1 MANIDL
7 QSLMNQLSSSIG
19 VTSGVKAEGQERTAG
34 QLFGSILGQQ
44 QYGAMTG
51 YEAGNNLP
59 GGNTLP
65 TETTPVGVPANVE
78 LATALVSL
86 AQLPEQSA
94 SLSIQD
100 IQGQLKQLMQSDP
113 VSQASIDDL
122 TALTNL
128 LAGIDTLPLN
138 SQSSASASIA
148 MSASPRLLDDVQLL
162 QAAQEMGIDPS
173 VASLI
178 LQTTSPSSS
187 DDGPA
192 ATASWLASN
201 NPPSTDIPSIGADL
215 IQPLEVGSS
224 AMLVT
229 NTTPAIISEAS
240 KSGVN
245 VLTMDTP
252 AGDLPEIMVSASAD
266 QPEQMTPVVPANQA
280 APLMPTLQTEVGV
293 HAKPTTPTVQAS
305 QTAPVMPAQQ
315 TEVGAPAKPAV
326 STVRASQTAPVVPS
340 PQAEAGVQA
349 KPITPAVQPT
359 LTSPVGQNQTVSA
372 QLATT
377 QAQAQVAT
385 QIITDE
391 AVIRVR
397 QTGAQITTRTTA
409 NSPQTLTTQ
418 DFLSIRAAQVPT
430 ASSQVVRGATAAD
443 NIVMQLPS
451 ALLKKLDQVSATQQA
466 TSTVATEPMSA
477 PMMGASFKP
486 MAQMQTLVSSVQ
498 TTVIPAE
505 GPAIEGG
512 SRLQSF
518 LATDNPAQQ
527 AARNMQNQMG
537 QQLQRMVRDGQWQAN
552 ISLNPARLGQ
562 IKINMTME
570 DGVLKTQLL
579 SANHGVRE
587 LLEGGIPRLREL
599 LEESG
604 LQLGK
609 FDVASDTASQQFANQ
624 HSGSGELSQTKVSE
638 STGAENTEQRSPS
651 HDGDLDTF
659 A

>member
-187 DDGPA
+187 DNGPA

>member
-138 SQSSASASIA
+138 SQSSASASIV

-178 LQTTSPSSS
+178 LETTSPSSS
-187 DDGPA
+187 DNGPA

-266 QPEQMTPVVPANQA
+266 QPEQMTPVVPVNQA

>member
-280 APLMPTLQTEVGV
+280 PPLMPTLQTEVGV

-349 KPITPAVQPT
+349 KPI
-359 LTSPVGQNQTVSA
+359 
-372 QLATT
+372 
-377 QAQAQVAT
+377 
-385 QIITDE
+385 
-391 AVIRVR
+391 
-397 QTGAQITTRTTA
+397 
-409 NSPQTLTTQ
+409 
-418 DFLSIRAAQVPT
+418 
-430 ASSQVVRGATAAD
+430 
-443 NIVMQLPS
+443 
-451 ALLKKLDQVSATQQA
+451 
-466 TSTVATEPMSA
+466 
-477 PMMGASFKP
+477 
-486 MAQMQTLVSSVQ
+486 
-498 TTVIPAE
+498 
-505 GPAIEGG
+505 
-512 SRLQSF
+512 
-518 LATDNPAQQ
+518 
-527 AARNMQNQMG
+527 
-537 QQLQRMVRDGQWQAN
+537 
-552 ISLNPARLGQ
+552 
-562 IKINMTME
+562 
-570 DGVLKTQLL
+570 
-579 SANHGVRE
+579 
-587 LLEGGIPRLREL
+587 
-599 LEESG
+599 
-604 LQLGK
+604 
-609 FDVASDTASQQFANQ
+609 
-624 HSGSGELSQTKVSE
+624 
-638 STGAENTEQRSPS
+638 
-651 HDGDLDTF
+651 
-659 A
+659 

>member
-1 MANIDL
+1 MANIDF

-187 DDGPA
+187 DNGPA